1 MKKKFTLV
9 QDFSTFIWNLKC
21 LLSMALEHE
30 IFQKKYYKHLFE
42 FLKLHVIG
50 KPDKHTYFQIYQ
62 PGQIMLQGLYMTHP
76 I

>member
-1 MKKKFTLV
+1 
-9 QDFSTFIWNLKC
+9 
-21 LLSMALEHE
+21 MALEHE